1 MLCVQAGLN
10 RKTTIAITKIHRSH
24 LVDIEWLEPL
34 HWWKRRWFRRRLLCR
49 RCLPM
54 IMIFFMVGAP
64 IAVHLLLVCWRLCLW
79 LLKILVW
86 HFQGGEIIRWRDY
99 LLVWARFFSFL
110 AQRNG
115 LDRVD
120 LSDQWK
126 PKIGNRCWWAKQ
138 VRTANGNTCMHARC
152 FFHGVP
158 RSTRIWRQCRTTEDP
173 AIFIKAKAL
182 FKWSAVIRKDLA
194 SSCSAEYTP
203 AKISYTRRHP
213 ERTTICQGAAPI

>member
-1 MLCVQAGLN
+1 
-10 RKTTIAITKIHRSH
+10 
-24 LVDIEWLEPL
+24 
-34 HWWKRRWFRRRLLCR
+34 
-49 RCLPM
+49 
-54 IMIFFMVGAP
+54 MIFFMVGAP

-99 LLVWARFFSFL
+99 LLAWARFFSFL

-126 PKIGNRCWWAKQ
+126 PRIGNRCWWAKQ
-138 VRTANGNTCMHARC
+138 VRTANGNTYMHARC

-213 ERTTICQGAAPI
+213 ERTPICQGAAPILAPDIVSPFSRATWLCTLRPPWYDVCHWAASSENSKFMWGEAK

>member
-1 MLCVQAGLN
+1 
-10 RKTTIAITKIHRSH
+10 
-24 LVDIEWLEPL
+24 
-34 HWWKRRWFRRRLLCR
+34 
-49 RCLPM
+49 
-54 IMIFFMVGAP
+54 MIFFMVGAP

-213 ERTTICQGAAPI
+213 ERTPICQGAAPILAPDIVSPFSRATWLCTLRPPWYDVCHWAASSENSKFMWREAK